1 VKAAKGGGT
10 NGQGNPVQ
18 KVAPGN
24 APVHTEA
31 SFIFRPLHQI
41 SPVVATKAG
50 ENPVGGQER
59 RADVRRDL
67 YSFTCR

>member
-24 APVHTEA
+24 ASVHPKA
-31 SFIFRPLHQI
+31 FVSFSPLHQI
-41 SPVVATKAG
+41 SPVVAAKAG
-50 ENPVGGQER
+50 KNSVGGQAR

-67 YSFTCR
+67 CSVTCR